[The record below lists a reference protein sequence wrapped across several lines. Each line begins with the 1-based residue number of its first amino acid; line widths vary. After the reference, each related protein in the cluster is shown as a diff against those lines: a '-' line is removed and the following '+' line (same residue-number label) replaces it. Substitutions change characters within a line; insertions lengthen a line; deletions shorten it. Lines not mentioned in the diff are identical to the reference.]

1 MSFTSNFLKE
11 LEKKTGSKNIAG
23 GTTPPAEKSG
33 GNFTQNFLHELESR
47 TAGSNP
53 LQNRPL
59 IQAQS
64 ALGKKTAVI
73 DPAKRRAQVKVQE
86 RIKNHNWKQTMR
98 EAESAAKDAEKE
110 YEDFLN
116 SEEYAT
122 MLDRKGI
129 MQLPGNEL
137 FGLLTGYSR
146 QEEDRLKLRE
156 QQLRRKAE
164 QLRSV
169 ADQYKEQDIY
179 QNAEI
184 LAEQADAELE
194 QFLHSEEYAAWTIA
208 RDKKKADAAAMAEIS
223 GNPAFFPSVWD
234 KNDREQE
241 LRANAEYY
249 HRVVNSKKEQAMM
262 EKDLQE
268 LAGWSKEDQD
278 ALKVYALGAYQ
289 TVMAR
294 PEEAAA
300 FAAGNSPEGLFRK
313 YGAQRV
319 KEIAESYMRSQSQET
334 RQMVA
339 TAAQEGAE
347 SGLWAGVGHSL
358 ASVGANLAGSLTGPL
373 GYLAEA
379 AGRTGRYT
387 TLDPNNPGQLMGT
400 YAGAVRQEV
409 AGNIQDAGF
418 GKAGATVYQAG
429 MSALDNLARMV
440 AGGGTGSL
448 ALAATGSFG
457 QAVSQY
463 SSQGATPMEA
473 VAMGIINGSLE
484 VLTEKMSLDN
494 ILEEMAQ
501 PKTGIQMLKA
511 ALRAGGIEV
520 TEEEMSFLGSALAEA
535 AVLREKSGYNQQV
548 AMLKAFGLSEA
559 AAREQAARGVIDE
572 AWQTAVQSFLSGVMM
587 SGITSMYGNAQSK
600 KQEKQ
605 LQGTIQEAQQKI
617 LSGENT
623 VSSRVMIREGT
634 EVSEEIRTQAERIS
648 GVTGRQIELYDADS
662 GEDGFYDK
670 NTGILHIN
678 AKGKDP
684 FAQIVSHELTHSVE
698 MSEAYKEISSL
709 VMKRIQ
715 QQGGNLEQLRQEK
728 RQQYAKNGVQLQ
740 DNAEVD
746 SEIVASYVARNLLT
760 NEQEITSLAR
770 ENPSLAQ
777 KVRDWLEGLLAK
789 LGSSKAQERTFVKKA
804 RDAYARAL
812 EQTGGNVGQTENQM
826 PNIADMMELKEWVN
840 EQLRSGAWTEAEY
853 ESFLEEYEQYMNQAG
868 VDPMARE
875 DQRFGIQRDSKKK
888 FSFAGENSKTA
899 DKGALARAMVMKNQG
914 ADNETIRK
922 ETGWFQGM
930 EGKWRYEIDDSQM
943 KYHRAGDARFS
954 EMHPE
959 YARHQEL
966 MKKWLYGKLE
976 GQEEAEFRELDE
988 IWGREYQRLSDR
1000 VRRGNATLQN
1010 IIQHDELFAA
1020 YPELQGA
1027 RVKFEN
1033 MEPGKRGQ
1041 YDPNTNSI
1049 TLSNELRNAPQ
1060 DTLLHEVQHA
1070 IQDIEGFTGG
1080 ASVEYWK
1087 EQRRDIVET
1096 IAAARKNLDLWLAD
1110 IGYPEVNRQ
1119 SLLAVSRREKPLA
1132 QHWKDMAEFKENSE
1146 FARQIA
1152 ACEAELAEFQ
1162 RQYDEITHGMNVYDQ
1177 YENTAGEIEAR
1188 NVAGRRNLTAEE
1200 RKKTP
1205 PQLGDEN
1212 TVFVDMEQRIESLDA
1227 EYGPADG
1234 NYQDRVI
1241 PQMEVEEGIQ
1251 QVAAMA
1257 PVVTISGEEFAKG
1270 EKDLI
1275 TQVSE
1280 YFDSLDNVAHNEQL
1294 GDVILDRK
1302 GVKSDLGHG
1311 MGRKKAASFAAVR
1324 DVIEQG
1330 RVVDYQVNWKDRGY
1344 DTAVVAA
1351 PINIGTQEH
1360 LAVVIMVRSNQTNRF
1375 YVHEVMTTENGAMPF
1390 KTGTLRKGTPS
1401 GDAPSAYSI
1410 LGKIFA
1416 VKNENKNGASQVP
1429 DDKAPGRD
1437 VRNELASTP
1446 TDIVS
1451 DGSVG
1456 VNRKYSI
1463 SDRNTQETKYKPINR
1478 EELPAKARKYLE
1490 SAERGLL
1497 NHIGKALGV
1506 PYHAKRDTLK
1516 PMIQELSNEYLSTGT
1531 ISQES
1536 MDRLFEEAYEAGVV
1550 IDREF
1555 YDQYKHVKDHLRTTA
1570 VTISQKDQAD
1580 IADFQDFRRRSF
1592 GTLRITKEG
1601 GMPVDSYYRELQEM
1615 APELFPDHITHPA
1628 DQLQRMLE
1636 VGQSIRVTEGSLDS
1650 YYGKYAQEYKAWQ
1663 KNDFIAAINDDLA
1676 ELRTVQRYAQEKNQF
1691 ERESDEISVEEAAEC
1706 WAQLKAARRNY
1717 EKVNARN
1724 LLSLHDEMQVGR
1736 LLRGEV
1742 LLEHLEGEENFKGI
1756 KAIFEAKQEYEKIA
1770 KQISRYKHQVRR
1782 KRLDR
1787 ADELLKTAN
1796 DWRDKKTGIQYSRE
1810 TMRRNILDIVPDQKV
1825 AADVLKE
1832 YFEPVQHAEALSTK
1846 FKTEYRDKV
1855 RALNLNTKVTEGNEV
1870 SEAYAVQ
1877 LLGEAMDNIRVME
1890 NARGR
1895 IRTRDGRTLT
1905 EWRALVQDMWEH
1917 SPNLD
1922 RAKIESAVK
1931 EFRKIYD
1938 ELFQKM
1944 NRVRMENGYEPVNY
1958 RKGYFPHFQPSSDGD
1973 GIIAYFGKVLGIDTN
1988 VEALP
1993 TTINGLTHTFKP
2005 GIQWFGN
2012 AQERLGFK
2020 TAYDAVEGFDKYIEG
2035 VSSVIHHTENIQ
2047 KLRALATQARY
2058 RTSDEGIREQVDAVQ
2073 MDTRLTDEE
2082 RQLKIREIY
2091 EKGKFALSNFV
2102 AELDEYTNLLANKK
2116 SRFDRTIEQALGRR
2130 IYTIMKNV
2138 ESRVAANMIAGNISS
2153 AVTNFIPLT
2162 QAMGRIGSTELL
2174 RGMKDAR
2181 RAIIGGTSDFVGMS
2195 DFLTNRRG
2203 SDVLVKGWS
2212 DKLSSKLGMPME
2224 LIDNFTSEAIVRAA
2238 YYQNIKRG
2246 MSESEAIHQADI
2258 LAASIMADR
2267 SKGSMP
2273 TLFES
2278 SNPLFKALTQF
2289 QLEVNNQYSEIFK
2302 DMPREYAEQAKWVLA
2317 LAFMKYFI
2325 GAFLFN
2331 ELEEKIKGRRS
2342 AMDPIGIA
2350 SNFLEDMH
2358 ENGLYEASSN
2368 LTTNL
2373 LEGLPFTSALNV
2385 VGFELDGGR
2394 IPVASAI
2401 PDFSALGKAL
2411 TGRNMTKTERL
2422 DTLVDELQ
2430 KPIVYL
2436 ALPVGGNQ
2444 LSKTWKGVA
2453 AYIKGGSYGL
2463 DGDGEEI
2470 LQYPIYKDEGG
2481 DAFWNLVKS
2490 MVFGKNSLGT
2500 AQAWVNDGFSS
2511 LNAKQTAVY
2520 QDMLEAGAKDRD
2532 AYELIDAIRRTSKPD
2547 TEDGGNVQRENRMQL
2562 IRESAMSDEC
2572 KDIAYYG
2579 LIATDYERELMDA
2592 LADAGASSG
2601 VNEFVSAYSDAKRLE
2616 GDAERIGLRD
2626 VICESSLTEQEKQV
2640 VMQYMLGPE
2649 EVNENGNLTK
2659 YGKYIYA
2666 VEQGMS
2672 TDDYMEL
2679 YAKNVSVDKYL
2690 DMLDTGLSE
2699 NGAMDLTRKLAEL
2712 DTKDMTDTQKWKA
2725 ECDAI
2730 MAAGLSERDQ
2740 VAALVS
2746 VSYESTGRMFQIGY
2760 DHGIGPSLV
2769 LDFKRA
2775 LPEFDANSNRNYSQ
2789 KEVTAA
2795 IDAIAGNE
2803 IWLALTGGRV
2813 NLTNEQ
2819 KAVLWQLQNSSWK
2832 PNKNPYDKEVGQYI
2846 YDLVKQ
2852 MKESK

>member
-11 LEKKTGSKNIAG
+11 LEKKTGSTNIAG

-33 GNFTQNFLHELESR
+33 GNFTQNFLKELESR
-47 TAGSNP
+47 TSGSNSQ
-53 LQNRPL
+53 QNRPL
-59 IQAQS
+59 IQAES
-64 ALGKKTAVI
+64 AYGKKTAVLEPEERRI
-73 DPAKRRAQVKVQE
+73 QVEAQKRTNKY
-86 RIKNHNWKQTMR
+86 NWNKTMR

-116 SEEYAT
+116 SEEYAA

-129 MQLPGNEL
+129 LQLPGNEL
-137 FGLLTGYSR
+137 FSFLTGYSR

-164 QLRSV
+164 ELRSV

-179 QNAEI
+179 QNAES

-208 RDKKKADAAAMAEIS
+208 RDKKMADAAAMAEIS

-241 LRANAEYY
+241 LRAKAEYY
-249 HRVVNSKKEQAMM
+249 HQVVNSKKEQAMM
-262 EKDLQE
+262 EQDLQE
-268 LAGWSKEDQD
+268 LDGWSKEDQD

-289 TVMAR
+289 TVMGR

-300 FAAGNSPEGLFRK
+300 FAAGNSPEELFRK
-313 YGAQRV
+313 YGPQRV
-319 KEIAESYMRSQSQET
+319 KEIAESYMRSQSQGA

-339 TAAQEGAE
+339 TAAKEGAG
-347 SGLWAGVGHSL
+347 SGILAGTGHSV
-358 ASVGANLAGSLTGPL
+358 ASVGANLAGSLTAPL

-379 AGRTGRYT
+379 AGRTGRYS
-387 TLDPNNPGQLMGT
+387 TLDPNNPGQLLGT

-440 AGGGTGSL
+440 AGGGFGSL

-463 SSQGATPMEA
+463 SAQGATPLEA
-473 VAMGIINGSLE
+473 VTMGIINGSLE

-494 ILEEMAQ
+494 ILEEMAT
-501 PKTGIQMLKA
+501 PKTGMQMLKA

-535 AVLREKSGYNQQV
+535 AFLREKSGYNQQV

-572 AWQTAVQSFLSGVMM
+572 AWQTAVQSFLSGGMM
-587 SGITSMYGNAQSK
+587 SGATSLYAKAANKVQQK
-600 KQEKQ
+600 KLK
-605 LQGTIQEAQQKI
+605 GSIQEAQQQI
-617 LSGENT
+617 LNREKTGQGA
-623 VSSRVMIREGT
+623 VMIREGT
-634 EVSEEIRTQAERIS
+634 AVAEDIRAQAERIS
-648 GVTGRQIELYDADS
+648 SATGRQIELYDADS

-678 AKGKDP
+678 ARGKDP

-698 MSEAYKEISSL
+698 MSDAYKEISSL

-728 RQQYAKNGVQLQ
+728 RQQYARNGVQLQ
-740 DNAEVD
+740 DNSEVD

-770 ENPSLAQ
+770 ENPTLAQ
-777 KVRDWLEGLLAK
+777 KVRDWLDGLLAK

-812 EQTGGNVGQTENQM
+812 EQTGGKVSQEDGEI
-826 PNIADMMELKEWVN
+826 PAIADMMELKEWVN

-875 DQRFGIQRDSKKK
+875 DQRFGVRRDEDKK

-943 KYHRAGDARFS
+943 KYHRAGDAQFTQ
-954 EMHPE
+954 MHE
-959 YARHQEL
+959 DYARHQEL
-966 MKKWLYGKLE
+966 YQMYLYGDISQQEIDELE
-976 GQEEAEFRELDE
+976 RLDE
-988 IWGREYQRLSDR
+988 IWGRERGRLNRR
-1000 VRRGNATLQN
+1000 VENGDAQLQN
-1010 IIQHDELFAA
+1010 IIRHDALFEA
-1020 YPELQGA
+1020 YPELRGMKV
-1027 RVKFEN
+1027 RFEN
-1033 MEPGKRGQ
+1033 MDTRDLGSYYPRNNLIVLNSSLRG
-1041 YDPNTNSI
+1041 
-1049 TLSNELRNAPQ
+1049 APQ
-1060 DTLLHEVQHA
+1060 ETLLHEIQHA
-1070 IQDIEGFTGG
+1070 IQKAEGFAQGSNPSYWDKQVRDG
-1080 ASVEYWK
+1080 KKVETAGVR
-1087 EQRRDIVET
+1087 EAERRVREFENDPQNADIV
-1096 IAAARKNLDLWLAD
+1096 DL
-1110 IGYPEVNRQ
+1110 V
-1119 SLLAVSRREKPLA
+1119 
-1132 QHWKDMAEFKENSE
+1132 
-1146 FARQIA
+1146 RQIRDA
-1152 ACEAELAEFQ
+1152 AEYEDYGTMDDLENQIEELGLSEKYQ
-1162 RQYDEITHGMNVYDQ
+1162 QYDDLLMEMYSQWSRAYNMVPSELYR
-1177 YENTAGEIEAR
+1177 NTAGEIEAR
-1188 NVAGRRNLTAEE
+1188 NVSGRRNLTAEE

-1212 TVFVDMEQRIESLDA
+1212 TVFADMDQRLESLDA
-1227 EYGPADG
+1227 EYGQAEE
-1234 NYQDRVI
+1234 NHQDRVI
-1241 PQMEVEEGIQ
+1241 PQEEVVEGIRT
-1251 QVAAMA
+1251 VANMD

-1270 EKDLI
+1270 EKDLV

-1280 YFDSLDNVAHNEQL
+1280 YFDSLNNIAHNEQL

-1324 DVIEQG
+1324 DVIEHG
-1330 RVVDYQVNWKDRGY
+1330 RVVDYQVNWKERGY

-1360 LAVVIMVRSNQTNRF
+1360 MAVVIMVRSNRTNRF

-1401 GDAPSAYSI
+1401 GDAPSAISI
-1410 LGKIFA
+1410 LENIMN
-1416 VKNENKNGASQVP
+1416 VKNQAK
-1429 DDKAPGRD
+1429 
-1437 VRNELASTP
+1437 
-1446 TDIVS
+1446 TD
-1451 DGSVG
+1451 
-1456 VNRKYSI
+1456 RKFSI
-1463 SDRNTQETKYKPINR
+1463 SEKKQEQTQYQPVNR

-1516 PMIQELSNEYLSTGT
+1516 PMIQQLSDEYLSTGT

-1536 MDRLFEEAYEAGVV
+1536 MDKLFEEAYEAGVV

-1555 YDQYKHVKDHLRTTA
+1555 YDQYKHVKDHLRATA
-1570 VTISQKDQAD
+1570 VTISQQDQAD

-1615 APELFPDHITHPA
+1615 APDLFPDHITHPA

-1691 ERESDEISVEEAAEC
+1691 ERESDEISVEEATEC

-1717 EKVNARN
+1717 EKVNAKN

-1756 KAIFEAKQEYEKIA
+1756 KAIYEAKQEYEKIA
-1770 KQISRYKHQVRR
+1770 KQIGRYKHQVRR

-1810 TMRRNILDIVPDQKV
+1810 TMRRNILDIVPDQAV
-1825 AADVLKE
+1825 ATEVLKE

-1855 RALNLNTKVTEGNEV
+1855 RALNLNTKVSEGNEV

-1905 EWRALVQDMWEH
+1905 EWRTLVQDMWEH

-1922 RAKIESAVK
+1922 RAKIEGAVK

-1958 RKGYFPHFQPSSDGD
+1958 RQGYFPHFQPSSDGD

-2102 AELDEYTNLLANKK
+2102 VELDEYTNLLANKK

-2470 LQYPIYKDEGG
+2470 LQYPVYKDEGG
-2481 DAFWNLVKS
+2481 DAFWSMVKA

-2500 AQAWVNDGFSS
+2500 AQDWVNSGFSS

-2547 TEDGGNVQRENRMQL
+2547 TEDGGNVQRENRMHL

-2616 GDAERIGLRD
+2616 GDAERTELRN
-2626 VICESSLTEQEKQV
+2626 VICDSSLTEHEKQV

-2679 YAKNVSVDKYL
+2679 YARNVSVDKYL

-2699 NGAMDLTRKLAEL
+2699 NGAMDLTKKLAEL